1 MKEYSKCM
9 GDIESSLEAGYPKA
23 ARYKLLERKV
33 KCLVSLGN
41 VTGKEITHYCTF
53 LSTQISFLNVSI
65 RCKNIVVSSDEHCFV

>member
-1 MKEYSKCM
+1 M

-41 VTGKEITHYCTF
+41 VTGKEITLYCTF
-53 LSTQISFLNVSI
+53 LFISTQISFLNV
-65 RCKNIVVSSDEHCFV
+65 

>member
-41 VTGKEITHYCTF
+41 VTGKEITHYCTYLF
-53 LSTQISFLNVSI
+53 TEISFLNVSTT
-65 RCKNIVVSSDEHCFV
+65 CQNSVASSNENCFV